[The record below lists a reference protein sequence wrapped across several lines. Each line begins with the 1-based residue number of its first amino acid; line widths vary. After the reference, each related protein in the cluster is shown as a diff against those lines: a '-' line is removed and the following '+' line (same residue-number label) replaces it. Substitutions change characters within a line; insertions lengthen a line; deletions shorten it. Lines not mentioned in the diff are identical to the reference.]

1 MYAKPS
7 FRSNDEVNIPENY
20 RGNAFREIS
29 ADIETPLQDGAIEII
44 DEKECDVKMQEDL
57 PIEPPKKVQHQS
69 PLLAAIMPPK
79 VSKPNSLLSNIG
91 IEELLI
97 FGILLLLSQGDA
109 DDDILLLL
117 FLLLFYK

>member
-1 MYAKPS
+1 MYAKS
-7 FRSNDEVNIPENY
+7 GFRSNEEVNIPENY

-29 ADIETPLQDGAIEII
+29 ADEAQKEDGAIEVVE
-44 DEKECDVKMQEDL
+44 EKDRETEKQVDL
-57 PIEPPKKVQHQS
+57 PIEPQKKLQHQS

-79 VSKPNSLLSNIG
+79 VSKPNGLLSNVG
-91 IEELLI
+91 LEELLI
-97 FGILLLLSQGDA
+97 FGILLLLSQGDS

>member
-7 FRSNDEVNIPENY
+7 FRSSEDVNIPENY
-20 RGNAFREIS
+20 RGNAFREIAREEQQPEKEES
-29 ADIETPLQDGAIEII
+29 VEVADAAKSVSDIQGEVSLETPR
-44 DEKECDVKMQEDL
+44 K
-57 PIEPPKKVQHQS
+57 PQHQS

-79 VSKPNSLLSNIG
+79 VSRQNGLLSNVG